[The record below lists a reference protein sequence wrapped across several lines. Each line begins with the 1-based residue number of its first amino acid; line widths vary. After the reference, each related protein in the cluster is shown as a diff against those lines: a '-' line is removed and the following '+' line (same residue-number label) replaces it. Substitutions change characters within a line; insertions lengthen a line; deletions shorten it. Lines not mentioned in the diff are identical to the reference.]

1 VTGGGWRPPDP
12 VSERGSGARPGD
24 PAPIGGPL
32 DRLLDSLGAPPAD
45 ALGSLFE
52 RWDELVGAPLATHG
66 RPAALDD
73 GVLVVRVTEPAWA
86 TEWRYRQGE
95 VLRRLDERLGAGVVA
110 RIDVRV
116 RRS

>member
-1 VTGGGWRPPDP
+1 VAI
-12 VSERGSGARPGD
+12 SA
-24 PAPIGGPL
+24 PL
-32 DRLLDSLGAPPAD
+32 DRVLDALGAPPAD
-45 ALGSLFE
+45 ALGSVFE
-52 RWDELVGAPLATHG
+52 RWDELVGPPLADHG

-73 GVLVVRVTEPAWA
+73 GVLVVRVAEPAWA

-116 RRS
+116 SRP

>member
-1 VTGGGWRPPDP
+1 MSSGSWRPADP
-12 VSERGSGARPGD
+12 VDQRGAGPRAGD
-24 PAPIGGPL
+24 PTAIGAPL
-32 DRLLDSLGAPPAD
+32 DRLLDRLGAPPAD
-45 ALGSLFE
+45 ALGALFE
-52 RWDELVGAPLATHG
+52 RWDELVGTPLADHG

-73 GVLVVRVTEPAWA
+73 GVLVVRVAEPAWA

-95 VLRRLDERLGAGVVA
+95 VLRRLDEHLGAGVVA

>member
-1 VTGGGWRPPDP
+1 MAGRAWRPSDP
-12 VSERGSGARPGD
+12 VGRRGAAPRPGD
-24 PAPIGGPL
+24 PVAIGSPL
-32 DRLLDSLGAPPAD
+32 DRVLDALGAPPAD

-52 RWDELVGAPLATHG
+52 RWDELVGEPLAEHG
-66 RPAALDD
+66 KPAALDD

-95 VLRRLDERLGAGVVA
+95 VLRRLDEVLGAGVVA